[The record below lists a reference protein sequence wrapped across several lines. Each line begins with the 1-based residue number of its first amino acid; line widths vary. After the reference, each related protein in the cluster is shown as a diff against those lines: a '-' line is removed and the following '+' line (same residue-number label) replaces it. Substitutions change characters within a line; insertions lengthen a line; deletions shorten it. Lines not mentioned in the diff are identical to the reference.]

1 MIISGGMNIYSTEV
15 ESILAQHPAVAETI
29 VIGIPDEKWGELVLG
44 IVVKTSG
51 KDVSEAEL
59 LEYCK
64 DNLTTYKRPKR
75 IEFYDS
81 IPRTAYGKM
90 DKKTVRKKY
99 WEGQERM
106 I

>member
-1 MIISGGMNIYSTEV
+1 MRSV
-15 ESILAQHPAVAETI
+15 LAQHLAVAETI

-64 DNLTTYKRPKR
+64 DNLTAYKRPKR

-90 DKKTVRKKY
+90 DKKTVRQKY